1 MKYSHSTNRKKTKKI
16 QIGNIFVG
24 GDSPITVQTMTNTLT
39 HDIDATLEQISLIE
53 QEGCDIVR
61 VSVPDE
67 KSSKALKKNN
77 S

>member
-1 MKYSHSTNRKKTKKI
+1 
-16 QIGNIFVG
+16 
-24 GDSPITVQTMTNTLT
+24 MTNTLT

-67 KSSKALKKNN
+67 KSSEALKKIIPKLIYL
-77 S
+77 